1 MGQARTI
8 EVCKMPKG
16 YFIGLGSNVAPRKNI
31 ADALTSLL
39 SLFGTLEVSRIVETT
54 PTAGLA
60 GPFLNAV
67 AYIHSEINSVELKS
81 KLCSIET
88 ALGRDRNDPNRSR
101 KNRPIDLDILLERPE
116 NTLQVAG
123 EAIVDEAYYRPS
135 LLELMGTMGLTCTAR
150 SNSAWPATE
159 IALAGVP
166 CGLRATH
173 LSAESG
179 AILVRDRR
187 AALVTGAAVRL
198 GNAIAKMLAGAGYDI
213 ALHYNSSRHAA
224 EAAAEEIRSLGVRCE
239 LFQQDLGDCGGI
251 PGLVG
256 DVFGR
261 LPHLDLLVNSASV
274 YDKARIAETTPE
286 MLEQQWAVNFKAP
299 FFLIKEFASRV
310 EQGSIVNLLDNKIAF
325 NQFQYA
331 AYLGSKKALA
341 ELTKM
346 AALEFAP
353 RIRVNGVAPG
363 VVLPPPGREPSYLDW
378 RRQTIPTQKLGNPA
392 HICAAVDTL
401 LRNEFMNGQIVF
413 VDGGESMNF
422 VGRNMES
429 YAAQEGVGEQLR
441 PVSASTD
448 APSREAA

>member
-1 MGQARTI
+1 MQ
-8 EVCKMPKG
+8 KG
-16 YFIGLGSNVAPRKNI
+16 YLIGLGSNVAPAGNI
-31 ADALTSLL
+31 AGALTRLAN
-39 SLFGTLEVSRIVETT
+39 LFGSLEISRIVETT
-54 PTAGLA
+54 STEGFT

-67 AYIHSEINSVELKS
+67 VYLRSELNSGELKS
-81 KLCSIET
+81 TLCSIET
-88 ALGRDRNDPNRSR
+88 DFGRDRTDPNRGR
-101 KNRPIDLDILLERPE
+101 KDRAIDLDILLEMAGHDV
-116 NTLQVAG
+116 QVAA

-135 LLELMGTMGLTCTAR
+135 MLELVGTMGLACSATAG
-150 SNSAWPATE
+150 AVWPATE
-159 IALAGVP
+159 VILAGVP
-166 CGLRATH
+166 VGLRPTR
-173 LSAESG
+173 LSVENG
-179 AILVRDRR
+179 MQTVRERR

-198 GNAIAKMLAGAGYDI
+198 GNAIAKMLAGSGYDI
-213 ALHYNSSRHAA
+213 ALHYNSSGDAA
-224 EAAAEEIRSLGVRCE
+224 EAAAEDIRSRGVRCE
-239 LFQQDLGDCGGI
+239 LFQHDLGDISGI
-251 PGLVG
+251 KALV
-256 DVFGR
+256 DNVAGR

-310 EQGSIVNLLDNKIAF
+310 GHGSIVNLLDNKIAF

-363 VVLPPPGREPSYLDW
+363 VVLPPPGRDPSYLDW
-378 RRQTIPTQKLGNPA
+378 RRQTIPTQTLGSPA
-392 HICAAVDTL
+392 QICAAVDTL

-422 VGRNMES
+422 VGRNLDA
-429 YAAQEGVGEQLR
+429 YATHEHAAEQ
-441 PVSASTD
+441 
-448 APSREAA
+448 PSLVRAA

>member
-1 MGQARTI
+1 MQN
-8 EVCKMPKG
+8 G
-16 YFIGLGSNVAPRKNI
+16 YFIGLGSNVAPARNI
-31 ADALTSLL
+31 ADALTRLVD
-39 SLFGTLEVSRIVETT
+39 LFGPLEISRIVETA
-54 PTAGLA
+54 PTAGLT

-67 AYIHSEINSVELKS
+67 AYLRCELKS
-81 KLCSIET
+81 AELKAQLCSIET
-88 ALGRDRNDPNRSR
+88 ALGRDRADPNRGR
-101 KNRPIDLDILLERPE
+101 KDRAIDLDILLEAPATNARIA
-116 NTLQVAG
+116 AG
-123 EAIVDEAYYRPS
+123 AIVDEPYYRPS
-135 LLELMGTMGLTCTAR
+135 MIELVGTMGLAYLAP
-150 SNSAWPATE
+150 SGSVWPATE
-159 IALAGVP
+159 IIWAGTPV
-166 CGLRATH
+166 GLRPAQ

-179 AILVRDRR
+179 GKIARERR

-198 GNAIAKMLAGAGYDI
+198 GNAIAKMLARSGYDI
-213 ALHYNSSRHAA
+213 ALHYNSSRNAA
-224 EAAAEEIRSLGVRCE
+224 EAAAQEIRSLGVRCE
-239 LFQQDLGDCGGI
+239 LFQHDLGDCSGI
-251 PGLVG
+251 AKVVS
-256 DVFGR
+256 DVVGR

-310 EQGSIVNLLDNKIAF
+310 EHGSIINLLDNKIAF

-392 HICAAVDTL
+392 QICAAVDTL

-422 VGRNMES
+422 VGRNLDSYSTHES
-429 YAAQEGVGEQLR
+429 AAEQPSL
-441 PVSASTD
+441 VSANTETS
-448 APSREAA
+448 PGKAA